1 MKLLPKS
8 VEKAI
13 EEFSKLPGI
22 GPKSASRLVF
32 HLIRQHQSSSQLL
45 GDALNNL
52 HNSLIFCSQCFN
64 IADADPCP
72 VCADQSR
79 DSNVICVVEQPLD
92 AVALER
98 TEFNG
103 RYHILGGSISPIDG
117 IGPDNLNIKP
127 LFRRLKDNPGV
138 SELIIA
144 TNPTMEG
151 EATALYLQQQLN
163 ELGLKPKVTRIA
175 HGLPVGGDLEYADA
189 VTLTRAIEGRQTLV

>member
-1 MKLLPKS
+1 MPKS

-32 HLIRQHQSSSQLL
+32 HLIRQHQSTSQQL
-45 GDALNNL
+45 GEALTSL
-52 HNSLIFCSQCFN
+52 HGSLIFCANCCN
-64 IADADPCP
+64 IADSDPCV
-72 VCADQSR
+72 VCDDQGR
-79 DSNVICVVEQPLD
+79 DNHIICVVEQPLD

-98 TEFNG
+98 TEYNG

-127 LFRRLKDNPGV
+127 LFTRLKNSPAITEV
-138 SELIIA
+138 IIA

-151 EATALYLQQQLN
+151 EATALYLSQQFDEQN
-163 ELGLKPKVTRIA
+163 IKVKVSRIA

-189 VTLTRAIEGRQTLV
+189 VTLTRAIEGRQSLV